1 MLPKKNRVDKK
12 EANLIF
18 KSGKFLGSKNLNLKF
33 IKDNTTVKKIS
44 ITVPKSVFKK
54 ATKRNNLRRKGYLLV
69 QKYFDK
75 LPEGFLGMFIF
86 NKKIESEEIEHE
98 IKNIFDKVH

>member
-1 MLPKKNRVDKK
+1 MKINK
-12 EANLIF
+12 I
-18 KSGKFLGSKNLNLKF
+18 LNIKF
-33 IKDNTTVKKIS
+33 IKNSTTEKKIS

-54 ATKRNNLRRKGYLLV
+54 ATKRNDLRRKGYLLV
-69 QKYFDK
+69 QKYLDK

-86 NKKIESEEIEHE
+86 NKKIGSEEIEHE